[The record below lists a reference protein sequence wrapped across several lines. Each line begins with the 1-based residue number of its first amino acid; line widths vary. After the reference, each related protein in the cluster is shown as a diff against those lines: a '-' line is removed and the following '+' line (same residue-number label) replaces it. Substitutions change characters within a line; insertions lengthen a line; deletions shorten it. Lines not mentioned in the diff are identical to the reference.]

1 MLDSNLIKRMAKMA
15 EKKFTSALQLHGFS
29 KGAALMLVPNHQ
41 PKSSPNVSKA
51 A

>member
-1 MLDSNLIKRMAKMA
+1 MLFPYQTYGESGR
-15 EKKFTSALQLHGFS
+15 KKFTSALQLHGFS